1 MINVNVKDLRLIVL
15 LIKLVKRLTIN
26 CVILNRKITC

>member
-15 LIKLVKRLTIN
+15 LIKLVKRFAIN
-26 CVILNRKITC
+26 CVKINRKITC

>member
-15 LIKLVKRLTIN
+15 LIELVKRLIIN
-26 CVILNRKITC
+26 CVKINRKITC